1 MEPLFRPSRK
11 SLPVYVLQVTIIDQ
25 TGMVELNRRYSMPR
39 EYHHLPPPADE
50 NVYEQLSQHLRTRK
64 LNRSKVQAGQGM
76 DAFWTFRKQKA
87 EEAIR

>member
-1 MEPLFRPSRK
+1 
-11 SLPVYVLQVTIIDQ
+11 
-25 TGMVELNRRYSMPR
+25 MPR